1 MYTIDTTTI
10 FHFLQTMWALAWG
23 AMRLDPAAFKA
34 VEPAGTGL
42 LITAIVFLAGVS
54 ETIGQSVVLFANR
67 VKPGRFAL
75 SLLLNGILF
84 IVSFFVLLPYM
95 GIFIN
100 RALSVWSFLALLV
113 ALKVVM
119 GFVLWQALICSIFGW
134 ALVQVLKYTLGR
146 PFVAIERWLR
156 RITAGVNLAVES
168 PDKLIETIIEQT
180 IDNPKGGKS

>member
-1 MYTIDTTTI
+1 MYTIHTTTI

-75 SLLLNGILF
+75 SLLLNGTPF
-84 IVSFFVLLPYM
+84 I